1 MCKGQ
6 YDNGEKVT
14 WTKYGDPTEIT
25 WDALFKA
32 NALLSVASV
41 LLRKVPPAG
50 AKMRNEFWKLAIAV
64 LWYHKVTEEDCIR
77 LLQQLQQLMMTM

>member
-1 MCKGQ
+1 MH
-6 YDNGEKVT
+6 Y
-14 WTKYGDPTEIT
+14 
-25 WDALFKA
+25 FKA

-64 LWYHKVTEEDCIR
+64 LWYHKVTEQDCTDIVRAVTTVHDDNVNER
-77 LLQQLQQLMMTM
+77 LGKSNRYL